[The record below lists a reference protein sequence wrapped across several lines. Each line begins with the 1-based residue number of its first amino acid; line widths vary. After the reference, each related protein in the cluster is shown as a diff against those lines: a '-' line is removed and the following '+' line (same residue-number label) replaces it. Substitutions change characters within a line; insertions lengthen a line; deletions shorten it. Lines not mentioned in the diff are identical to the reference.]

1 MAAKGVAPM
10 YSLSVRDHFMIAH
23 SLRGEVFGPAQR
35 LHGATYVVDAT
46 FSRVELDSD
55 DIVVDIGRATEVLRG
70 VLADLNYRNLD
81 EVPELAGRNTTTE
94 VLARLI
100 ADRLARRVEGG
111 GLGDSASGLAGIGV
125 TLRESHIAWA
135 SYERSL

>member
-1 MAAKGVAPM
+1 MFSVT
-10 YSLSVRDHFMIAH
+10 VRDHVMIAH

-55 DIVVDIGRATEVLRG
+55 DIVVDIGGATEVLRG

-94 VLARLI
+94 VLARLVADRI
-100 ADRLARRVEGG
+100 ADRVEGG
-111 GLGDSASGLAGIGV
+111 ELGDSASGLARIAV
-125 TLRESHIAWA
+125 TLRESHSAWA